1 LRQLFAISL
10 IPTLSRHYD
19 RLGIR
24 YGVLRSICF
33 VQNVSK
39 ITCIHEAAGVH
50 ICARFGD
57 NHLRAV
63 WRLSLGL
70 GIVPA
75 VAVFFWRLN
84 MEEPAR
90 YKRDSMKFA
99 RIPYLLIFRRYG
111 VRLIGISAVWCVL
124 HCIKFRRV
132 FLTSLTIPPFV
143 FYLRFLYNLIV
154 YEAFFAFP

>member
-1 LRQLFAISL
+1 M
-10 IPTLSRHYD
+10 Y
-19 RLGIR
+19 
-24 YGVLRSICF
+24 
-33 VQNVSK
+33 
-39 ITCIHEAAGVH
+39 
-50 ICARFGD
+50 ARFGS

-70 GIVPA
+70 GVVPA

-124 HCIKFRRV
+124 HCINVSKRSFELINYSSFH
-132 FLTSLTIPPFV
+132 FLHIGSYIT
-143 FYLRFLYNLIV
+143 
-154 YEAFFAFP
+154 